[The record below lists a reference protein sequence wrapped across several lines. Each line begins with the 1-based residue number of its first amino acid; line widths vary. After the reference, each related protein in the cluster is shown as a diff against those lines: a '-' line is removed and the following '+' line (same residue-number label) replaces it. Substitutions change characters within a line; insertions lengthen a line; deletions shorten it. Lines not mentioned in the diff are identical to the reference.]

1 MVKEIKVSNF
11 SEVKEIVSA
20 ASRCLDDIGV
30 HDKNGSI
37 ADAKSILGLMSLD
50 YSAPVKLVSENEA
63 ELDRVYRSVMQ

>member
-1 MVKEIKVSNF
+1 MVKEIKVNNF

-20 ASRCLDDIGV
+20 ASACVDEIGV

-50 YSAPVKLVSENEA
+50 YSAPVKLVSENEC
-63 ELDRVYRSVMQ
+63 ELDRVYRSVVQ